1 MILSTVHSLF
11 ATPVYFSELNR
22 ELTKKE
28 LLKVDNLKKD
38 SHKNVGNITSNNNYV
53 LNLKEFKDIK
63 NEIDLR
69 IKDYF
74 EKVIC
79 SSNNLKPYITQS
91 WLNYTNKNEYHHKHA
106 HPNSFV
112 SGILYINCNK
122 EYDKIKY
129 FKSDDYQTL
138 KPKVKEFNIYN
149 SDNWWFSV
157 KTGDIVLFPSSLVH
171 MVEPKK
177 GDNTRISLSFN
188 IFIKGTIG
196 TNDMLNE
203 LIIHG

>member
-11 ATPVYFSELNR
+11 ATPAYFSELNR

>member
-1 MILSTVHSLF
+1 MIQSTIHSIF
-11 ATPVYFSELNR
+11 PTPVYFSELNR

-28 LLKVDNLKKD
+28 LLEVDNLKKD
-38 SHKNVGNITSNNNYV
+38 SHNNEGNITSNNNYV

-91 WLNYTNKNEYHHKHA
+91 WLNYTDKNEYHHRHA

-129 FKSDDYQTL
+129 FKSDDYQTI
-138 KPKVKEFNIYN
+138 KPEIKKYN
-149 SDNWWFSV
+149 LYNYDNWWFSV

-171 MVEPKK
+171 MVETKK

-188 IFIKGTIG
+188 IFVKGTIG
-196 TNDMLNE
+196 TNDKLTELN
-203 LIIHG
+203 LDG